1 METRAAN
8 VAVGSF
14 VLILLAGVV
23 IAVLWFARV
32 QVGEGVNF
40 YDIYFTGSVA
50 GLDRGSTVRQNGV
63 PIGRVTDIK
72 LDPQNPKQVR
82 VTVRVDQDVEIKSD
96 AIAALELVGLTG
108 GEQIDITGG
117 SRDAPPLERK
127 GDERYPVIASTTSG
141 LQQVVTSAPELLAR
155 AMALMD
161 QASDLLNE
169 HNRAAI
175 AQTLD
180 NLRQVTAAAAGH
192 SDEIGSAIADGAAAA
207 HDLRDTLAHANEV
220 IAELRR
226 MAAPGGN
233 LDGAIKDLDRSAQQL
248 AEIEKHLDG
257 LVQENRP
264 AIRDFTQRGLTELQ
278 QLIEASNGL
287 VADLSRLADSLE
299 RDPSRFLFGDRRQ
312 GYQPK

>member
-1 METRAAN
+1 METRAAY

-32 QVGEGVNF
+32 QVGEAANF

-63 PIGRVTDIK
+63 PIGRVTEIK

-82 VTVRVDQDVEIKSD
+82 VTVRVDPDVEIKSD
-96 AIAALELVGLTG
+96 AVAALEMVGLTG
-108 GEQIDITGG
+108 SEQIDITGG

-127 GDERYPVIASTTSG
+127 ENERYPVIGSTTSG

-155 AMALMD
+155 AMTLMG
-161 QASDLLNE
+161 QASDLLND
-169 HNRAAI
+169 HNRAAVTE
-175 AQTLD
+175 TLD
-180 NLRQVTAAAAGH
+180 NLRRVTAAAAGH

-207 HDLRDTLAHANEV
+207 HDLRDTLAHANEA

-233 LDGAIKDLDRSAQQL
+233 LDGAIKDLGRSAQQL
-248 AEIEKHLDG
+248 GEIERHLDE
-257 LVQENRP
+257 LMQENRP
-264 AIRDFTQRGLTELQ
+264 AIRDFAQRGLPELQ
-278 QLIEASNGL
+278 QLLEASRGL
-287 VADLSRLADSLE
+287 VADLSRLAESLE
-299 RDPSRFLFGDRRQ
+299 RDPSRLLYGERRQ
-312 GYQPK
+312 GYQPQ